1 MSAHAT
7 ADASSPDAGRSAPST
22 LPRVTARICL
32 AALAAL
38 AAVAAASTPAL
49 GADLRGAVAPPR
61 VTLPGDAT
69 AASVDAD
76 PDTWIVGAR
85 PDARSTRIARAHG
98 ATRIAGRAWLAPRER
113 ARALAAALRAQ
124 RLLDYA
130 EPNRLAEP
138 AQAPPPDPLSPSA
151 RWRDVV
157 VGDAI
162 APPVDPA
169 ASPLIALVDTQVDM
183 QHPELAGSNITTL
196 GGASL
201 RDAHGTATATV
212 ASAPA
217 NGVGTLGIWPG
228 ARTLNVPLPNGERIT
243 CADSAR
249 GIRAAVKAGAATI
262 NMSYGSPS
270 RCTAEADQINRALKA
285 GAVAVAASGN
295 EFNQGNPLEYPASLP
310 HVLTVSATGP
320 DDKPTFFSNESAAV
334 DLAAPGIGILT
345 AVPPGTDKDG
355 PNADGADFGVGFSVV
370 SGTSFAAPMVSAAV
384 AWVRAARPDL
394 TPYQAAQVVRL
405 GARDVGKPGYE
416 DATGFGVVSLPGALV
431 RQPPADDPLEPN
443 DDIRYIDGRA
453 FRDLAPALYNGRPA
467 SIAANADVA
476 EDPIDV
482 YRVKVRAGRKL
493 RLRLEPSVGDPDL
506 FVFGAKA
513 RSVHTVR
520 SVGRSTRSGKRT
532 DRVTVRNRGRKT
544 TTFYAVVGF
553 RHGKRLSLLN
563 ASYTLRAR

>member
-1 MSAHAT
+1 L
-7 ADASSPDAGRSAPST
+7 AG
-22 LPRVTARICL
+22 VTARICL

-38 AAVAAASTPAL
+38 AALATASTPAL
-49 GADLRGAVAPPR
+49 AAGLRGAVAPPR

-85 PDARSTRIARAHG
+85 PGAGAAPIARAHG

-113 ARALAAALRAQ
+113 ARALAAALRAR

-130 EPNRLAEP
+130 EPNRLATT
-138 AQAPPPDPLSPSA
+138 AQAPAPDPLSPYA
-151 RWRDVV
+151 RWRDAV
-157 VGDAI
+157 VGDAV

-169 ASPLIALVDTQVDM
+169 ASPLIALVDTQIDM
-183 QHPELAGSNITTL
+183 QHPELAGSHITTL

-228 ARTLNVPLPNGERIT
+228 ARTLNVPLSNGARIT

-249 GIRAAVKAGAATI
+249 GISAAIKAGAAAI
-262 NMSYGSPS
+262 NMSYGSPA
-270 RCTAEADQINRALKA
+270 RCIAEEQQINRAVKA

-310 HVLTVSATGP
+310 HVLTVAATGA

-334 DLAAPGIGILT
+334 DLAAPGVGILT
-345 AVPPGTDKDG
+345 AVPPGSDKDG
-355 PNADGADFGVGFSVV
+355 PNRDGADFGVGFSLVA
-370 SGTSFAAPMVSAAV
+370 GTSFAAPMVSAAV
-384 AWVRAARPDL
+384 AWVRAARPEL
-394 TPYQAAQVVRL
+394 TPFQAAQVVRL
-405 GARDVGKPGYE
+405 GARDVGKKGYE
-416 DATGFGVVSLPGALV
+416 NATGFGVLSVPGALG
-431 RQPPADDPLEPN
+431 RQAPAEDPLEPN
-443 DDIRYIDGRA
+443 DDIRYVDGRA
-453 FRDLAPALYNGRPA
+453 FRDLARALFDARPA
-467 SIAANADVA
+467 AITASADVA

-493 RLRLEPSVGDPDL
+493 RLRLTPKEGDPDL
-506 FVFGAKA
+506 FVFDSHTHSVHSS
-513 RSVHTVR
+513 RSVA
-520 SVGRSTRSGKRT
+520 RSTRSRRRI

-553 RHGKRLSLLN
+553 RQGKELELLN
-563 ASYTLRAR
+563 ASYTLRAG